1 MQITNRLFIRY
12 RGNAGVIY
20 RCSFDQRNQRQAMDR
35 IGLVHLKTREVKTV
49 AGAQITPDEHAEITA
64 WVEQR
69 IGQDRADRDVD
80 LRKLNDH
87 MNLTTQWFL
96 DHATDED
103 TLRYCEDLLLS
114 VIDLRNT
121 LIRRRAQTQER
132 LDAPAAKTP
141 S

>member
-1 MQITNRLFIRY
+1 M
-12 RGNAGVIY
+12 V
-20 RCSFDQRNQRQAMDR
+20 
-35 IGLVHLKTREVKTV
+35 
-49 AGAQITPDEHAEITA
+49 
-64 WVEQR
+64 
-69 IGQDRADRDVD
+69 
-80 LRKLNDH
+80 
-87 MNLTTQWFL
+87 L

-103 TLRYCEDLLLS
+103 TLRYSEDLLLS

>member
-35 IGLVHLKTREVKTV
+35 IGLVHLKTQEVKTV
-49 AGAQITPDEHAEITA
+49 PGAQITPEEHVEITA

-87 MNLTTQWFL
+87 MNLTTQWFVSLRRSTSRKLNDHMNLTPQWFL
-96 DHATDED
+96 DHATD
-103 TLRYCEDLLLS
+103 
-114 VIDLRNT
+114 
-121 LIRRRAQTQER
+121 
-132 LDAPAAKTP
+132 
-141 S
+141 

>member
-1 MQITNRLFIRY
+1 
-12 RGNAGVIY
+12 
-20 RCSFDQRNQRQAMDR
+20 MDR
-35 IGLVHLKTREVKTV
+35 IGLVHLKTQEVKTV
-49 AGAQITPDEHAEITA
+49 AGAQITPEEHVEITA

-69 IGQDRADRDVD
+69 IGQDRADRALD

-87 MNLTTQWFL
+87 MNMTTQWFL

-103 TLRYCEDLLLS
+103 ILRHSEDLLLS

-132 LDAPAAKTP
+132 LDAPATKTP